1 MASAYYRAMATC
13 SMLKRQLEKET
24 LSRQAMEL
32 CFSKIH
38 QSLDRYKGHL
48 INRIRFHMD
57 RHHTEYV
64 RKVRAARRKC
74 PKRPKA
80 EKKGERRSSRIQ
92 MEGMGHGARN
102 DEHVDE
108 LCSMLEAAEHHPGHF
123 VDTSVPPGKHDQSTQ
138 TEEDRAGVLAIK
150 Q

>member
-13 SMLKRQLEKET
+13 SMLRRQLEKET

-32 CFSKIH
+32 CFTKIR

-64 RKVRAARRKC
+64 RKVRAARRRC
-74 PKRPKA
+74 PRKPKA
-80 EKKGERRSSRIQ
+80 ARRGERQSDRISHQ
-92 MEGMGHGARN
+92 MEGTAHGARA
-102 DEHVDE
+102 DERIDE
-108 LCSMLEAAEHHPGHF
+108 LCAMLEEAERHPGHF
-123 VDTSVPPGKHDQSTQ
+123 VDTRVPAGKHDQATQ
-138 TEEDRAGVLAIK
+138 TDEV
-150 Q
+150 

>member
-13 SMLKRQLEKET
+13 SMLRRQLEKET
-24 LSRQAMEL
+24 ISRQAMEL
-32 CFSKIH
+32 CFTKIH

-74 PKRPKA
+74 PKKPKVT
-80 EKKGERRSSRIQ
+80 KKGERR
-92 MEGMGHGARN
+92 MEGMAHGARN
-102 DEHVDE
+102 DEHIHE
-108 LCSMLEAAEHHPGHF
+108 LCAMLEATERHPGHF
-123 VDTSVPPGKHDQSTQ
+123 VDTSVPPGKHDQATQ

-150 Q
+150 G